1 MLLIIKVTILRACWE
16 LFKRH
21 KFANI
26 QNEYWISFRLGIT
39 FTERLYLIGNICVG
53 VKAENFGDVL
63 KRHIDDVVD
72 VLFNVFVVGKRIA
85 LVKLESRL
93 QQRVAEPDVCERHQK
108 PFVEIVSY
116 AAAVLN
122 LKWHFHGEQTVTSVT
137 FDK

>member
-1 MLLIIKVTILRACWE
+1 M
-16 LFKRH
+16 
-21 KFANI
+21 
-26 QNEYWISFRLGIT
+26 Q
-39 FTERLYLIGNICVG
+39 
-53 VKAENFGDVL
+53 AENFGDVL

-72 VLFNVFVVGKRIA
+72 VLFNVFVVGKRVA

-122 LKWHFHGEQTVTSVT
+122 LKWYFYGKQSKFCCTIRIRNVQQMDVHIS
-137 FDK
+137 